1 MLREMGNV
9 LLIGWRANM
18 RVKLRTGVQD
28 ELNLVNDR
36 IGAARRLGS
45 FTTLYSPST
54 STALRR

>member
-1 MLREMGNV
+1 
-9 LLIGWRANM
+9 M